1 MNHEGDIVLI
11 YFREKPAMYAR
22 IEAIVPD
29 IKKDW
34 YNITLL
40 ILTIPQQTV
49 TWTLREE
56 YINGV
61 PFTMGGN
68 VMTLKKVERILP
80 KERTEGPFTVKNYI
94 DNVRSGKIIP
104 LKKDP

>member
-1 MNHEGDIVLI
+1 MNREGDIVLI
-11 YFREKPAMYAR
+11 YYKSRPTMYAR

-40 ILTIPQQTV
+40 ILAIPQKTV

-56 YINGV
+56 YINGS
-61 PFTMGGN
+61 PFTMDGN

-80 KERTEGPFTVKNYI
+80 KERNEGPFPVK
-94 DNVRSGKIIP
+94 DHKGNVRSGKIIP
-104 LKKDP
+104 FKKNP

>member
-1 MNHEGDIVLI
+1 MNCEGDIVLI
-11 YFREKPAMYAR
+11 HFNDRPAVYAR
-22 IEAIVPD
+22 IEAIGPD

-56 YINGV
+56 YINGS
-61 PFTMGGN
+61 PFTMVGN
-68 VMTLKKVERILP
+68 ALMLKKLERIP
-80 KERTEGPFTVKNYI
+80 YKERAEGLFQDKGHKDKVSP
-94 DNVRSGKIIP
+94 GKIIP
-104 LKKDP
+104 FKNS